1 MSLPRLKSEDSNVV
15 YFLRIDIKV
24 FPTDFVFSTVA
35 FAKNIVAPRVNTVTA
50 EVTAKSNNLFIFFLF
65 VIVSDL
71 LPSPGFSLLFSTHH
85 LKYPIDDLYI
95 SLGLP

>member
-50 EVTAKSNNLFIFFLF
+50 EVTAKSNNLFISFFC
-65 VIVSDL
+65 
-71 LPSPGFSLLFSTHH
+71 SLLSLTYSH
-85 LKYPIDDLYI
+85 LQVSVCCFLLI
-95 SLGLP
+95 